1 MVCYAAARL
10 TSTLLYDTS
19 PVIQQLF
26 VDLLLV
32 MLLTVAFGSIKA
44 NNMLSKRLPA
54 QSIGSPRE
62 IASVIAQLVIIVVGQ
77 WGALM
82 LAQHQPWFEPSNSH
96 FNSTDISVSTDEN
109 YAVYSLSLFQYL
121 TIFLVFSAGPPHR
134 RRIWTSPFLIFLL
147 VALSVLCS
155 VMILEPPIQLQQ
167 FMSLKLPPIFDFR
180 LAIFSLAIVSFF
192 TSSGLQFLIDY
203 LPLPKCR
210 RSQSARSLSAHETPL
225 ESINVLYRPSSLTV
239 HQQTSGTCAQSTLHL
254 PIF

>member
-44 NNMLSKRLPA
+44 NNMLSKRLPT

-62 IASVIAQLVIIVVGQ
+62 ITSVIAQLVIIVVGQ

-82 LAQHQPWFEPSNSH
+82 MAQHQPWFEPSNSH

-147 VALSVLCS
+147 VGLSVLCS

-210 RSQSARSLSAHETPL
+210 RSQSARSLSPHETPL